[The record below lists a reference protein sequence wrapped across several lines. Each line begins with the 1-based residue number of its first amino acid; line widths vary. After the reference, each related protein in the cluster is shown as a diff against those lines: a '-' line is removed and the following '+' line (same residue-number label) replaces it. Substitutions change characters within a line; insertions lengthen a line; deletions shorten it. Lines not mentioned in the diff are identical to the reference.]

1 MTEQVFTVE
10 YSSVDT
16 LMARHP
22 ATMVAF
28 NASRES
34 PIMPAS
40 SVIVLDG
47 VRLAAQRLNNLLARS
62 RAVVQRRGM
71 APRLGILAFADA
83 DGRAPHVAGKVR
95 AGAAAGVEVIV
106 RVVPWAADIDEAR
119 RVLETLM
126 RDDGM
131 DGIFVLVPYPDAA
144 WAPQLEAMIPPAVDV
159 DVMSPERVTG
169 VLNGVERLPPVTV
182 SAALALIDAHDVR
195 VAGRRGLV
203 IAEPS
208 DFAAMFRLAFV
219 RCGVQMLPLIRPAET
234 TLHERLREVTVVIA
248 AAGIPGS
255 VRANQLAPGTVA
267 IDVGYFNP
275 GGRGD
280 IDINERIAHL
290 DAIAPVPGSIGPM
303 TVSCLVERTILFAER
318 RIA

>member
-1 MTEQVFTVE
+1 M
-10 YSSVDT
+10 D
-16 LMARHP
+16 P
-22 ATMVAF
+22 
-28 NASRES
+28 
-34 PIMPAS
+34 
-40 SVIVLDG
+40 
-47 VRLAAQRLNNLLARS
+47 LAAARS
-62 RAVVQRRGM
+62 IRQTLDAEAGPSEAARTLTPAAVDALWESGLM
-71 APRLGILAFADA
+71 TYLNPRE
-83 DGRAPHVAGKVR
+83 AG
-95 AGAAAGVEVIV
+95 G
-106 RVVPWAADIDEAR
+106 DE
-119 RVLETLM
+119 
-126 RDDGM
+126 
-131 DGIFVLVPYPDAA
+131 
-144 WAPQLEAMIPPAVDV
+144 PQLEAMIPPAVDV